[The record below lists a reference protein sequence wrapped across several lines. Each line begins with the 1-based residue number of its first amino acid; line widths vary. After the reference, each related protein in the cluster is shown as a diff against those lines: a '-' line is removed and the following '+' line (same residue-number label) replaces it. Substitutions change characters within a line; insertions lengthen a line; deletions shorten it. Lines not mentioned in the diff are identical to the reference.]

1 MIVNNTTL
9 IKKSGNMQN
18 KNIIKFKTIIFKLL
32 LLNLLN
38 KDVGNPTKNILTI
51 FPVFHY

>member
-18 KNIIKFKTIIFKLL
+18 KNIIKSKTII
-32 LLNLLN
+32 
-38 KDVGNPTKNILTI
+38 I
-51 FPVFHY
+51 